1 MLYGRQRVR
10 PGEAVITCKIAADK
24 WSLDRRGQ
32 NPGLQPHWPGG
43 AEKTNLWLVDGEVV
57 IARKNV
63 RSTANARVGLNHVP
77 GFTALNGETIAY
89 DPEVYMRDHKV
100 LGIMAT
106 TIEFGGDTYKVQLSF
121 ESNGIGIQWD
131 WNLCSHNNTLG

>member
-63 RSTANARVGLNHVP
+63 RSTANAAWDSITCRDLPRSMARRLPTTPRCTCAITRSWESWPLPLSLEATRTRYDCLLNPMGL
-77 GFTALNGETIAY
+77 
-89 DPEVYMRDHKV
+89 
-100 LGIMAT
+100 
-106 TIEFGGDTYKVQLSF
+106 
-121 ESNGIGIQWD
+121 ESNGIGIYV
-131 WNLCSHNNTLG
+131 LYNNTLG